1 MMERQPIAIVG
12 AGTLGW
18 QIALTFAARGIEVR
32 LFDISPPAIELA
44 LGEIRETVVALV
56 ADGALPEHAANAAE
70 RVVPVESLAG
80 AVMGVWLVIE
90 AIPERLE
97 AKRTLFAELSQ
108 LASRDIVLATNS
120 SSLRSRLLAD
130 VTEHPERLMNTHFY
144 NEPWRRNAVEL
155 MTCGVTDPELMERV
169 AKFMNAA
176 GLEPFVVGGEST
188 GFIFNRIWRAIKRE
202 SLRVVAEGHAT
213 PEEVDRLWEIVMMSA
228 PGPFARMDRVGLDVV
243 LDIERHY
250 AAESGDP
257 SDEPPAL
264 LVELVERGQLGVKS
278 GMGFFRYQKD
288 GTG

>member
-1 MMERQPIAIVG
+1 MERQPIAIVG

-18 QIALTFAARGIEVR
+18 QIALTFALQGIEVH
-32 LFDISPPAIELA
+32 LFDLSSRAIEQA
-44 LGEIRETVVALV
+44 LVQIREATTLLIAER
-56 ADGALPEHAANAAE
+56 ALPSSAENAVD
-70 RVVPVESLAG
+70 RVIPAESLVNAI
-80 AVMGVWLVIE
+80 AGVWLVIE

-97 AKRTLFAELSQ
+97 AKRAYFAEVSR
-108 LASRDIVLATNS
+108 LAGRDVVLATNS
-120 SSLRSRLLAD
+120 SSFRSRLVAE

-155 MTCGVTDPELMERV
+155 MTCGVTDPELLERV
-169 AKFMNAA
+169 ARFMKAT

-213 PEEVDRLWEIVMMSA
+213 PEEVDRIWEIVMMSA

-250 AAESGDP
+250 ANESGDP
-257 SDEPPAL
+257 RDEPPAL
-264 LVELVERGQLGVKS
+264 LSDLVHRGQLGVKS
-278 GMGFFRYQKD
+278 GTGFFAYDEGER
-288 GTG
+288 